1 MNKQKGTRL
10 PDLSPI
16 CSDAEDEYSNNSIIN
31 VILEDEEPKEAL
43 KETPIEYKKTV
54 FVGPV
59 IKVKEEENEVET
71 KVEKEAKEE
80 AEEVQETEE
89 AEVQEQE
96 EEEAEEEPEEA
107 EEEAEE
113 AEEAQEEK
121 ADFDNNTKDF
131 IVLCTHR
138 YLYNQE
144 VPKVTNNKHRQ
155 LAMEKIIARHVDS
168 ICEAFRYLS

>member
-1 MNKQKGTRL
+1 MNKQKSTRL

-54 FVGPV
+54 FVGPA
-59 IKVKEEENEVET
+59 IKVKEEEQE
-71 KVEKEAKEE
+71 EK
-80 AEEVQETEE
+80 EVQE
-89 AEVQEQE
+89 QEQE
-96 EEEAEEEPEEA
+96 EEEQEEEEVQVQEEEEEAKEEEAKEEEQDEEA
-107 EEEAEE
+107 E
-113 AEEAQEEK
+113 EEK

-131 IVLCTHR
+131 IVLCTHK